1 MPDYYHVPAL
11 LLIML
16 LLPAFG
22 YLFLRS
28 RNTRTLLW
36 FLGFLLGAC
45 QMLLHYKFG
54 WWDLSSESRP
64 WVMAAAL
71 SCGLASSA
79 LFFGSLSPLR
89 FRLGKVQVLYVI
101 PFTLPLLAYAVLYAG
116 VFKSVAPSG
125 PLFLIFP
132 GLGVISLV
140 VGLFWGR
147 AKGALPF
154 WTGSIVCAIF
164 GAVALWMCF
173 RMGLIRPVILVETGN
188 HFITLILLVF
198 VYRRLSPGVVLS
210 AMGFTAWSLSS
221 LELLPWVGLHPSLE
235 LNLIHIIV
243 MGKVVAAVGM
253 ILLALEDELATNKA
267 SRDREH
273 RARLELAAYTN
284 LILSR
289 RRVEDFDLQA
299 NEICQTVVD
308 HSRFA
313 QAALLLLQ
321 SSGLYRVAGAAGFSA
336 ATVKALNSLAARIPV
351 ADFLPPGS
359 APPAVG
365 DSHTVRVDLEPWLQP
380 GDDLKRLRF
389 TSALAVPMNG
399 RSATEGALIL
409 AEMRNS
415 QPHCAD
421 PLRADDLLPIET
433 LTTRLQAGRSQTV
446 MLEKLIDSEKFAG
459 LGQLAGNVTQQLNNP
474 LTVILGYASLL
485 EEASGLAPVE
495 RKGVEAILSEARR
508 MRSILESLT
517 RVAQS
522 QGDRLSAVSVPELL
536 ADLEQL
542 HRSEFLHH
550 AVEFHINIAPSLPRA
565 LCRPQQVRQAILHCL
580 QFAFE
585 AVESPNRGPAT
596 SLPEGKSIRLEATAE
611 GNHVQILVGH
621 SGAAFL
627 HPDRAFDPFVP
638 AQAAGETT
646 GLGLSLCATIL
657 RDNHGRASAV
667 NLEPRGAAIILEL
680 QVA

>member
-36 FLGFLLGAC
+36 FLGFLFGAC
-45 QMLLHYKFG
+45 HMLLHYKFA

-71 SCGLASSA
+71 SCNLASSA
-79 LFFGSLSPLR
+79 LFFSSLSPLR

-101 PFTLPLLAYAVLYAG
+101 PFTLPLLAYAALYAG
-116 VFKSVAPSG
+116 VFKGVAPSG

-140 VGLFWGR
+140 VGLLWGR

-154 WTGSIVCAIF
+154 WTGSIVCAVF
-164 GAVALWMCF
+164 GGAALWMCF
-173 RMGLIRPVILVETGN
+173 RMGLLRPLVLVETGN
-188 HFITLILLVF
+188 HVITVLLLAF
-198 VYRRLSPGVVLS
+198 VYRRFSPGVML
-210 AMGFTAWSLSS
+210 ATMGFTAWSLSS
-221 LELLPWVGLHPSLE
+221 LELLPWIGLHPSLE

-299 NEICQTVVD
+299 NEICQTVVA

-321 SSGLYRVAGAAGFSA
+321 DSGQYRVAGAGGFSA
-336 ATVKALNSLAARIPV
+336 ATINALDSLAARIPV
-351 ADFLPPGS
+351 ADFLSPGS
-359 APPAVG
+359 APPAVEG
-365 DSHTVRVDLEPWLQP
+365 SHTVELDLERWLLP

-409 AEMRNS
+409 AEVHDS
-415 QPHCAD
+415 QANRAE

-433 LTTRLQAGRSQTV
+433 LTARLQAGRSQTV

-485 EEASGLAPVE
+485 EEASGLTPGE

-508 MRSILESLT
+508 MRSTLESLT
-517 RVAQS
+517 RVALS
-522 QGDRLSAVSVPELL
+522 QGDQLSAVSVSELL
-536 ADLEQL
+536 ADLEHL

-550 AVEFHINIAPSLPRA
+550 AVEFQMSIAPSLPRA

-585 AVESPNRGPAT
+585 AVESPHRGSAA
-596 SLPEGKSIRLEATAE
+596 SGPESKSIRLEATAE

-627 HPDRAFDPFVP
+627 HPERAFDPFVP
-638 AQAAGETT
+638 TQAAGETT

-657 RDNHGRASAV
+657 RDNHGTASAV